1 MNLRRRGFVD
11 RDVMVVTGTEDAAL
25 RMLYEQ
31 HAAPLLSYALRLT
44 GGDRGRSED
53 IVQETLLRAW
63 RHPQALDPER
73 GPVRSWLFTVARNVA
88 VDAHRARRSRP
99 TEVGDEPLALIPAA
113 DEIEK
118 ALDSW
123 LVADAMSA
131 LSSDHRAVL
140 VETYY
145 LGRSV
150 AEAAAVLGIP
160 AGTVKSRTFYALR
173 ALKLALEERGVTS
186 GPPRSMSRWAPTSSA
201 RSTPASAPRS
211 NITSANAVVAATKSP
226 SSHRCPD

>member
-1 MNLRRRGFVD
+1 
-11 RDVMVVTGTEDAAL
+11 MVAISPAEDAAL
-25 RMLYEQ
+25 RTLYEQ

-63 RHPQALDPER
+63 RHPEALDPAR

-99 TEVGDEPLALIPAA
+99 TEVGDEALAVVPAV
-113 DEIEK
+113 DEIEQ
-118 ALDSW
+118 ALDTW
-123 LVADAMSA
+123 LVADALA
-131 LSSDHRAVL
+131 TLSPDHRAVI
-140 VETYY
+140 VETYFR
-145 LGRSV
+145 GRSV
-150 AEAAAVLGIP
+150 AEAAAVLGVP

-186 GPPRSMSRWAPTSSA
+186 P
-201 RSTPASAPRS
+201 
-211 NITSANAVVAATKSP
+211 
-226 SSHRCPD
+226 